1 MIDVHCHIL
10 PGIDD
15 GPTDISESI
24 EMAAMAARDGIET
37 IVATPHVKDRIYPAE
52 IIQSKV
58 EELNSRLAEQKIPV
72 KILRG
77 ADVNAL
83 LAPSLLKDYTINGTN
98 NILYEFP
105 HGYLPKNSGEIL
117 FNAIVAGLQPIITHP
132 ERNGSV
138 LKDPKL
144 LIELMRVNP
153 LVQITAGSLTGYFGP
168 EAQECAFYLLKKGV
182 VHIIASDAHSIYGR
196 RPVLSEGLKIA
207 GEIIGPEKALKLV
220 KTNPQAVVTGMPIN
234 AT

>member
-15 GPTDISESI
+15 GPADILESI
-24 EMAAMAARDGIET
+24 DMAAMAARDGISA

-52 IIQSKV
+52 IIQAKV
-58 EELNSRLAEQKIPV
+58 DELNTKLTERNIPV

-83 LAPSLLKDYTINGTN
+83 LAPSLLRDYTINGTN

-117 FNAIVAGLQPIITHP
+117 FNAILAGLQPIITHP
-132 ERNGSV
+132 ERNASV
-138 LKDPKL
+138 LRDPNL
-144 LIELMRVNP
+144 VIELTRVNA

-168 EAQECAFYLLKKGV
+168 EVRECAIYLLKKGV
-182 VHIIASDAHSIYGR
+182 VDIIATDAHSTYGR
-196 RPVLSEGLKIA
+196 IPVLSEGLKVA
-207 GEIIGPEKALKLV
+207 EKIVGRDNAIRMV
-220 KTNPQAVVTGMPIN
+220 KTNPEAVISGLALNVQ
-234 AT
+234 